1 LSRNLKPSPLGDG
14 EFTNDFEACIAYLRP
29 PIGHRRAI
37 HATNLLE
44 RLIVEERRRLK
55 IISDAFG
62 ENPVLKLVFG
72 AMIRAAERWRAI
84 GITTLE
90 RRQLDALRNELDHD
104 YKTETCLSP
113 SRSAADPHTRISS
126 SSGTRPRLDLR
137 RPRPLQPV
145 SQFSSTSLRVE
156 GCRSG

>member
-1 LSRNLKPSPLGDG
+1 LKPPPLGGG
-14 EFTNDFEACIAYLRP
+14 EFTNDFEACIAYLRL

-44 RLIVEERRRLK
+44 RLFVEERRRLK
-55 IISDAFG
+55 IIPDAFG

-84 GITTLE
+84 DITTLE

-104 YKTETCLSP
+104 YKTETGLSP

-145 SQFSSTSLRVE
+145 RQFSSTSLRVE